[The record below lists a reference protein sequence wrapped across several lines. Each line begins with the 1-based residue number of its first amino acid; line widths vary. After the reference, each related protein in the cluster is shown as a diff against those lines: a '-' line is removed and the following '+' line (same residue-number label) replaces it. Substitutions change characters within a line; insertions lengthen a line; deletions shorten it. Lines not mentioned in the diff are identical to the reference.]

1 MRRGSNRHAQST
13 SSSAIGVKLEKRAA
27 GQFRYGRARQGQARR
42 LACRVVAGKGQYRPV
57 RPSAGQ
63 GRADAGLGVRVVRV
77 PGSLLSSSVCQGC
90 RGRHCLSSGPLDGVL
105 GPCLDCLRL
114 GRRSARAIVRGS
126 VHGVEGGGT
135 RNEGLGRVVFPRAT
149 WPHSKQW
156 HGREMPPSG
165 ERGAF
170 VLGYRSGCEHA
181 VRYQPLARPRN
192 WRSRRKAVWGARVE

>member
-1 MRRGSNRHAQST
+1 MRRGSNGHAQST
-13 SSSAIGVKLEKRAA
+13 SSCAIGVKLEKRAA

-126 VHGVEGGGT
+126 VCTGSKVVALRTRGSVRWCFPGQRGRTRSSGT
-135 RNEGLGRVVFPRAT
+135 
-149 WPHSKQW
+149 
-156 HGREMPPSG
+156 G
-165 ERGAF
+165 ERCLRQGKGERLF
-170 VLGYRSGCEHA
+170 
-181 VRYQPLARPRN
+181 
-192 WRSRRKAVWGARVE
+192 